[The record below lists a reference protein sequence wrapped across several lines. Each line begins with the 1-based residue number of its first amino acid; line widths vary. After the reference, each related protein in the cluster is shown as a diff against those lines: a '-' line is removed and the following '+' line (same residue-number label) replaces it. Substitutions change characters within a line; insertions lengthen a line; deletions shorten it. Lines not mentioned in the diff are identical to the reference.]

1 MRFSEHLK
9 IAAFQVFLGKSALN
23 SQIQLVYEE
32 STGRFE
38 KMTLVSSQTSRRSSN
53 FKGHFS
59 NSFPC
64 NFENIRRN
72 FISVGENRV
81 KVRESQKKVRE
92 SCKICWTNDFELKLE
107 TLFSS

>member
-38 KMTLVSSQTSRRSSN
+38 KNDGLFHYKQAVVRAILRDIFQIPSLVILKTSDEIL
-53 FKGHFS
+53 
-59 NSFPC
+59 FPS
-64 NFENIRRN
+64 E
-72 FISVGENRV
+72 
-81 KVRESQKKVRE
+81 
-92 SCKICWTNDFELKLE
+92 KIV
-107 TLFSS
+107 